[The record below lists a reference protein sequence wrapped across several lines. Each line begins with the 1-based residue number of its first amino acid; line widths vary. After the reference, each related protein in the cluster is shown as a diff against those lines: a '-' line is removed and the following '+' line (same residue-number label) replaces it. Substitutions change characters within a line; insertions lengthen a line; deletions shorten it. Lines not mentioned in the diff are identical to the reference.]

1 MLIELLGGPFDGA
14 VCEGPKC
21 LSPYLVAANHTD
33 EPLYKRACC
42 KCCAGGKMAVPYRF
56 AGYQREEIQPAQ
68 KEQFMG
74 MLLSPKNDSQ
84 SEKN

>member
-1 MLIELLGGPFDGA
+1 MQFVKDQNA
-14 VCEGPKC
+14 C
-21 LSPYLVAANHTD
+21 LHIWWQPIISD